1 MDNSSTGRK
10 LLTSMNVKLQTTFT
24 FSLVALVTVRH
35 CAGWAATKAAAIQP
49 QVSSP
54 SCRPGGRK
62 QLLSAGWAA
71 VRKTKTRLITTSH
84 QLSVHLGE
92 TGVVDVNIWQ
102 CAPHYLPQTRKLCSA
117 GEQLSEFTCWCSRST
132 KPMVN
137 IWVNLL
143 VNPWCS
149 RTTSKPDC
157 QACTRGRAAFT
168 FLSVDRFLYIQTLRA
183 LTFNHRK
190 KTEQQKKSMW
200 HHKRN
205 PSWRLL
211 VFSARPA
218 CPCMC
223 PSSVLLC
230 CNSCKKQKNNAI

>member
-1 MDNSSTGRK
+1 MSTFDSV
-10 LLTSMNVKLQTTFT
+10 LHITFPKRGNCA
-24 FSLVALVTVRH
+24 ALVSSSVNSP
-35 CAGWAATKAAAIQP
+35 AG
-49 QVSSP
+49 
-54 SCRPGGRK
+54 
-62 QLLSAGWAA
+62 A
-71 VRKTKTRLITTSH
+71 VGA
-84 QLSVHLGE
+84 Q
-92 TGVVDVNIWQ
+92 
-102 CAPHYLPQTRKLCSA
+102 
-117 GEQLSEFTCWCSRST
+117 

-230 CNSCKKQKNNAI
+230 CNSCKKTKKTTLFKKKKEKKRKEKMNNYRPPPGFTLLSCLSAILSLYLSSYA